1 MLTFS
6 SDSMA
11 HEAEM
16 QAIIWY
22 LTGIA
27 YLDGH
32 FDQTERQYLRDQ
44 MVSLVEQRA
53 RALVGNDLTAHQE
66 AIDRWILHFHET
78 VDLVAAEVGGYFT
91 ESPAEGEDITQ
102 FVTARLKLR
111 CFELL
116 KGFDEGGQRQLMAV
130 ADELILA
137 DGVVH
142 PAEKAFRDDLEH
154 LLHEPDVLD
163 DTLVTHL
170 DEGSVVVER
179 ASSLA
184 VRLDDHPF
192 LRALERDWSRDPDR
206 FAEEAESD
214 LRLIRSFMARLDEKR
229 AAGNGRL
236 AGKKEVGEFAP
247 GDSFLDGHVHVY
259 RAPENT
265 DVELLVVGDLHG
277 CYSCLKAALL
287 QTDFF
292 TKVEAHHLDPVK
304 NPAMKLVLLGDY
316 IDRGRFSFNGV
327 LRAAIRLAL
336 VAPDDVYVLR
346 GNHEYYIE
354 HNGKVL
360 APVRPAEAMQ
370 GIQDI
375 ATQEV
380 FASYMRLFEAL
391 PTSLLFERT
400 MFVHAG
406 IPRDATLK
414 EKWKDLSSLND
425 PDIRFQMLWSDPS
438 TADHVPDDLQAANAR
453 FGYGKKQFQRFMAG
467 AGLRAMVRGH
477 EKINEGFR
485 VMYDDPQAQ
494 LMTVFSSGG
503 KNNGDLPAQS
513 GYRSVTPMAL
523 TMRHHAGVTEVVPFE
538 LDYGRFNDP
547 KYNAFFESPIIPS
560 T

>member
-6 SDSMA
+6 TDSMA

-16 QAIIWY
+16 QAILWY

-27 YLDGH
+27 FLDGH
-32 FDQTERQYLRDQ
+32 FDPTERQYLRDQ
-44 MVSLVEQRA
+44 VVKLVEQRA
-53 RALVGNDLTAHQE
+53 RAIVGDDIAGHRE
-66 AIDRWILHFHET
+66 AIDRWVTHFHESL
-78 VDLVAAEVGGYFT
+78 DAVAAEVSGYFT
-91 ESPAEGEDITQ
+91 ESPGEGEDIGQ

-116 KGFDEGGQRQLMAV
+116 ERFDEGGRRQLMQA
-130 ADELILA
+130 ADELIAA

-154 LLHEPDVLD
+154 LLAEPDELD

-179 ASSLA
+179 ASVLS

-192 LRALERDWSRDPDR
+192 LRALERDWSRDPAR

-214 LRLIRSFMARLDEKR
+214 LRLIRTFMDRLDEKR
-229 AAGNGRL
+229 AKGAGRL

-287 QTDFF
+287 QADFF
-292 TKVEAHHLDPVK
+292 AKVEAHHADPEHT
-304 NPAMKLVLLGDY
+304 PAMKLVLLGDY

-370 GIQDI
+370 GLQDI

-391 PTSLLFERT
+391 PTSLLFERM

-406 IPRDATLK
+406 IPRDATLRD
-414 EKWKDLSSLND
+414 KWKDLSSLND
-425 PDIRFQMLWSDPS
+425 PEVRFQMLWSDPS
-438 TADHVPDDLQAANAR
+438 TSDHVPDDLQAANAR
-453 FGYGKKQFQRFMAG
+453 FGYGKKQFQRFMG
-467 AGLRAMVRGH
+467 SLGLRAMVRGH

-485 VMYDDPQAQ
+485 LSYDDPQAQ

-503 KNNGDLPAQS
+503 KFNDDLPKES

-523 TMRHHAGVTEVVPFE
+523 TIRHHAGVTEVVPFPLHYE
-538 LDYGRFNDP
+538 RFNDP
-547 KYNAFFESPIIPS
+547 KNNAFFE
-560 T
+560 

>member
-6 SDSMA
+6 TDSMA

-44 MVSLVEQRA
+44 VVALVEQRA
-53 RALVGNDLTAHQE
+53 RAIVGDDLAEHQE
-66 AIDRWILHFHET
+66 AIDRWVIHFHEA
-78 VDLVAAEVGGYFT
+78 VDTVAAEVAGYFT
-91 ESPAEGEDITQ
+91 ESPAEGEDITR

-116 KGFDEGGQRQLMAV
+116 ERFDAGGRRQLMQV
-130 ADELILA
+130 ADELIAA

-142 PAEKAFRDDLEH
+142 PAERAFRDDLER
-154 LLHEPDVLD
+154 LLAEPDVID
-163 DTLVTHL
+163 DALVTHL
-170 DEGSVVVER
+170 EEGSVVVEA
-179 ASSLA
+179 ASPLA

-192 LRALERDWSRDPDR
+192 LRALERDWSRDPAR

-214 LRLIRSFMARLDEKR
+214 LRLIRSFMDRLDEKR
-229 AAGNGRL
+229 AAGAGRL
-236 AGKKEVGEFAP
+236 AGKREVGEFAP

-259 RAPENT
+259 RAPEDT
-265 DVELLVVGDLHG
+265 DVEILCVGDLHG

-287 QTDFF
+287 QADFF
-292 TKVEAHHLDPVK
+292 TKVEAHHADPK
-304 NPAMKLVLLGDY
+304 RHPAMKLVLLGDY

-370 GIQDI
+370 GLQDI

-400 MFVHAG
+400 IFVHAG
-406 IPRDATLK
+406 IPRDATLR
-414 EKWKDLSSLND
+414 EKWQDLSSLND

-438 TADHVPDDLQAANAR
+438 KSDHVPDDLQAANAR
-453 FGYGKKQFQRFMAG
+453 FGYGRKQFQRFLG
-467 AGLRAMVRGH
+467 QLGLRAMVRGH
-477 EKINEGFR
+477 EKVNEGFR
-485 VMYDDPQAQ
+485 LSYDDPQAQ

-503 KNNGDLPAQS
+503 KHNDDLPKES
-513 GYRSVTPMAL
+513 GYRSVTPMAV
-523 TMRHHAGVTEVVPFE
+523 TMRHHAGVTEVVPFVI
-538 LDYGRFNDP
+538 DYERFNDP
-547 KYNAFFESPIIPS
+547 KYNAFFE
-560 T
+560 

>member
-6 SDSMA
+6 TDSMA

-16 QAIIWY
+16 QAILWY

-27 YLDGH
+27 FLDGH
-32 FDQTERQYLRDQ
+32 FDPTERQYLRDQ
-44 MVSLVEQRA
+44 VVKLVEQRA
-53 RALVGNDLTAHQE
+53 RAIVGDDIAGHRE
-66 AIDRWILHFHET
+66 AIDRWVTHFHESL
-78 VDLVAAEVGGYFT
+78 DAVAAEVSGYFT
-91 ESPAEGEDITQ
+91 ESPGEGEDIGQ

-116 KGFDEGGQRQLMAV
+116 ERFDEGGRRQLMQA
-130 ADELILA
+130 ADELIAA

-142 PAEKAFRDDLEH
+142 PAEKAFRDDLER
-154 LLHEPDVLD
+154 LLEEPDELD

-179 ASSLA
+179 ASVLS
-184 VRLDDHPF
+184 VRLDDHPV
-192 LRALERDWSRDPDR
+192 LRALERDWSRDPAR

-214 LRLIRSFMARLDEKR
+214 LRLIRTFMDRLDEKR
-229 AAGNGRL
+229 AKGAGRL

-287 QTDFF
+287 QADFF
-292 TKVEAHHLDPVK
+292 AKVEAHHADPETT
-304 NPAMKLVLLGDY
+304 PAMKLVLLGDY

-370 GIQDI
+370 GLQDI

-391 PTSLLFERT
+391 PTSLLFERM

-406 IPRDATLK
+406 IPRDATLRD
-414 EKWKDLSSLND
+414 KWKDLSSLND
-425 PDIRFQMLWSDPS
+425 PEVRFQMLWSDPS
-438 TADHVPDDLQAANAR
+438 TSDHVPDDLQAANAR
-453 FGYGKKQFQRFMAG
+453 FGYGKKQFQRFMG
-467 AGLRAMVRGH
+467 SLGLRAMVRGH

-485 VMYDDPQAQ
+485 LSYDDPQAQ

-503 KNNGDLPAQS
+503 KFNDDLPKES

-523 TMRHHAGVTEVVPFE
+523 TIRHHAGVTEVVPFPLHYE
-538 LDYGRFNDP
+538 RFNDP
-547 KYNAFFESPIIPS
+547 KNNAFFE
-560 T
+560 

>member
-27 YLDGH
+27 YLDGQ

-53 RALVGNDLTAHQE
+53 RALVGGDLAPHQE

-91 ESPAEGEDITQ
+91 ESPAEGEDISQ

-142 PAEKAFRDDLEH
+142 PAEKAFRDDLER
-154 LLHEPDVLD
+154 LLHAAPEALD
-163 DTLVTHL
+163 DDLVTHL
-170 DEGSVVVER
+170 DEGSVVVGR

-192 LRALERDWSRDPDR
+192 LRALERDWSRDPAR

-236 AGKKEVGEFAP
+236 TGKKDVGEFAP

-292 TKVEAHHLDPVK
+292 AKVEAHHLDPAK

-438 TADHVPDDLQAANAR
+438 SADHVPDDLQAANAR
-453 FGYGKKQFQRFMAG
+453 FGFGRKQFQRFMG
-467 AGLRAMVRGH
+467 TLGLRAMVRGH

-503 KNNGDLPAQS
+503 KNNGDLPKES

-547 KYNAFFESPIIPS
+547 KYNAFFE
-560 T
+560 